1 MEAFIAACRKTYQ
14 EVIDSGLFTEEEVLE
29 AFDDWLD
36 NRQEINR
43 NSSCCRVL
51 TYLIEHT
58 EIPEDLYLYR
68 GDSIVVPKEYKVE
81 KFLSITTD
89 IFVASEYAEEGGTL
103 MKIRVPKGT
112 KAFFLDCLHESSSQE
127 EVLLF
132 KPTLKFVRMIEETH
146 ENIHNTEDG
155 TLSIP
160 LYKIC

>member
-29 AFDDWLD
+29 AIDDWLD
-36 NRQEINR
+36 NGQEINR

-81 KFLSITTD
+81 KFLSLTSD
-89 IFVASEYAEEGGTL
+89 IFVAADYAEGRSL

-146 ENIHNTEDG
+146 ENIHNTADKK
-155 TLSIP
+155 LSIP
-160 LYKIC
+160 LHKIC